1 MDHNYTITTDHTN
14 YPEPDDVVNAITGAT
29 GSVLL
34 YLVTGTNDDN
44 KQADTV
50 MGATVAMEKGIR
62 SLYLYLTLDED
73 GSRILIKHM
82 DKYAGHLKEYMEDP
96 SAGKEPYFMISC
108 VPPEFGGD
116 WFLGC
121 GDPDAYFP
129 IADKLG
135 EPANR
140 ICIVYNE
147 ESVGVFESNV
157 RGGEET
163 AEETEETEWLMEMD
177 LAEGQEDDGI
187 EE

>member
-1 MDHNYTITTDHTN
+1 MDPNNTITTNHTN

-73 GSRILIKHM
+73 GSRILINHM

-96 SAGKEPYFMISC
+96 PVKSLTS
-108 VPPEFGGD
+108 
-116 WFLGC
+116 
-121 GDPDAYFP
+121 
-129 IADKLG
+129 
-135 EPANR
+135 
-140 ICIVYNE
+140 
-147 ESVGVFESNV
+147 
-157 RGGEET
+157 
-163 AEETEETEWLMEMD
+163 
-177 LAEGQEDDGI
+177 
-187 EE
+187 